1 MHMVAIIKCPAKSR
15 DCLRGGE
22 FSFRP
27 RAICSAA
34 WNKKPRVG
42 GNCGECPFE
51 VLDEMSARGSFRI
64 GHLPTCLNIFE
75 DVICGK

>member
-1 MHMVAIIKCPAKSR
+1 MHMVAIVKCPAKSR
-15 DCLRGGE
+15 DCLRGDFFFALG
-22 FSFRP
+22 P
-27 RAICSAA
+27 CSAA
-34 WNKKPRVG
+34 WSKKPSG
-42 GNCGECPFE
+42 GGDCGECPFE